1 MRIEWSIF
9 AKKQIS
15 KVRNDTSFN
24 TVSIIYSR
32 AKTLLNFPFLGQIE
46 DLLSFRKENFRYL
59 VEVNYKIIYW
69 IDEDVIRIVSV
80 FDTRQNPEKLK
91 NLD

>member
-9 AKKQIS
+9 AKKQIL
-15 KVRNDTSFN
+15 KVRKDRSFN
-24 TVSIIYSR
+24 TISIIYSR
-32 AKTLLNFPFLGQIE
+32 AKSILNFPFLGQKE
-46 DLLSFRKENFRYL
+46 DLLEFRIEGFRYL
-59 VEVNYKIIYW
+59 VEGNYKIINW
-69 IDEDVIRIVSV
+69 IDNDVVRIYSL

>member
-1 MRIEWSIF
+1 MIIKWSIF

-15 KVRNDTSFN
+15 KIRKDTSFKTI
-24 TVSIIYSR
+24 TVIYTR
-32 AKTLLNFPFLGQIE
+32 AKSLLNFPLLGE
-46 DLLSFRKENFRYL
+46 KEELLNFREENFRYL
-59 VEVNYKIIYW
+59 VEGNYKIIYW
-69 IDEDVIRIVSV
+69 IDDEVIRIVSV